1 MFGYHDKLLKI
12 ISFDKYYANNLS
24 ETAMYLNEHQIPKS
38 NQVIFIKIIHNG
50 FPYISQNK
58 ILLLYIFKIKNMVS
72 SPNKYFIQF
81 LKSRHE
87 CFEE

>member
-1 MFGYHDKLLKI
+1 MVFL
-12 ISFDKYYANNLS
+12 
-24 ETAMYLNEHQIPKS
+24 
-38 NQVIFIKIIHNG
+38 
-50 FPYISQNK
+50 YISQNK

-87 CFEE
+87 CFEEWKKLKKNYEKRIIIWNGVLEYTTRCEYFFFK